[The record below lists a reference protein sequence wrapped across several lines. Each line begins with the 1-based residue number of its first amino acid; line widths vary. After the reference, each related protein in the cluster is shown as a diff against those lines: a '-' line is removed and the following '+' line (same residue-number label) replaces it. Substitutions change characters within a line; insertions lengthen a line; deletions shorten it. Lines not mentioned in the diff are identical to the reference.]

1 VRDIIECFENGLARE
16 EVLSKILQ
24 KSSELKVCSIDACN
38 LEKFS
43 ESKLSSKEYFC
54 IIVNFTEK
62 ASKLLAEQFL
72 KKHFEY
78 IIAKKDNKIVP
89 NSPTG
94 VKFSANVALKC
105 KYKRD
110 LDDTLK
116 ALTFGEKQEGSKTI
130 APFIPFS
137 QRQSKAVVASHASL
151 KKVSVASPEKMSIS
165 KADKLIENAMKDY
178 NQFYRKHIPE
188 SKW

>member
-1 VRDIIECFENGLARE
+1 MRDIIECFENGLARE

-78 IIAKKDNKIVP
+78 IIAKKDNKIVGT
-89 NSPTG
+89 N
-94 VKFSANVALKC
+94 C
-105 KYKRD
+105 KDFYELLEED
-110 LDDTLK
+110 
-116 ALTFGEKQEGSKTI
+116 KQ
-130 APFIPFS
+130 
-137 QRQSKAVVASHASL
+137 
-151 KKVSVASPEKMSIS
+151 SPEELFLKRAKEIDYFQEHVQML
-165 KADKLIENAMKDY
+165 DKD
-178 NQFYRKHIPE
+178 
-188 SKW
+188 